1 MSKKMAQ
8 TFHSYD
14 DSKYF
19 WDISRSLLKE
29 SLFVFWSEV
38 LSHKTDTVTFFV
50 NFLWGQCLWPMETIT
65 HKA

>member
-38 LSHKTDTVTFFV
+38 LSHKTDTVTFFCKLSMRSV
-50 NFLWGQCLWPMETIT
+50 PMTYGN
-65 HKA
+65 HNS